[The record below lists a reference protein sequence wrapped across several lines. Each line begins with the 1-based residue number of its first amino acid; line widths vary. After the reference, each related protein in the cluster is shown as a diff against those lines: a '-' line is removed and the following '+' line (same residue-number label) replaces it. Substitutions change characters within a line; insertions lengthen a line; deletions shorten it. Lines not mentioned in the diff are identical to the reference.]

1 MATVKQYNIA
11 GVGATVELGKGGPK
25 IDNKGT
31 KIALINS
38 SSVEL
43 NAAIAEGTDS
53 AHAVTKSQLESA
65 TNLKIRSS
73 TTTVNYNDGNVSLGT
88 IPANGYVHYVIVDPG
103 TAWADTTVDTNITV
117 GDAADNDRLF
127 ANFDPEVQS
136 KDETDYKY
144 STPTEL
150 FAYVTQATASSGTAK
165 VTVWYSASGDIA

>member
-11 GVGATVELGKGGPK
+11 GIGSTVELGKGGPT
-25 IDNKGT
+25 IDDKGA
-31 KIALINS
+31 KIALLNS

-43 NAAIAEGTDS
+43 NAAIAEGTDP
-53 AHAVTKSQLESA
+53 AHGVTKSQLDNASID
-65 TNLKIRSS
+65 KIRSVTIS
-73 TTTVNYNDGNVSLGT
+73 VNYNDSNVSLGT
-88 IPANGYVHYVIVDPG
+88 IPANGYVHYVIVDPA
-103 TAWADTTVDTNITV
+103 TAWADATVDTNITV

-165 VTVWYSASGDIA
+165 VTVWYSAAGDIA